1 MHAAM
6 ENESSFYNCNLDTF
20 RSEFFKTFIRT
31 PSEPF
36 TYVLLATLHLLLIV
50 LPSLFFN
57 TLAIVLLNKTNKDK
71 HPSVDVFYWICTVC
85 ILGPC
90 SYGLLMDL
98 SLLFDQPI
106 LGKCLIQWQGA
117 IYWCGHSFF
126 NTLLYWLLGILSI
139 VLCLTISGFKI
150 QRWKLNIFLCCVL
163 IFFVLETFAFII
175 GIEMQ
180 SSKFCPVR
188 GSFCLTFYTESRV
201 IAFVGFARVLIGFPM
216 PATIV
221 VATVIF
227 SFFKVKTSTVTADKP
242 LIRSLVRLIIIMITG
257 AFLITT
263 PTAFLYFG
271 SYNDF
276 HQGFIELVSTYFLQI
291 NYVLY
296 PTLILILHKK
306 SRKTIKQKF
315 RNLFKMRGTHCRILP
330 SSTISDTQRSV
341 LEESSPSLNLFQ
353 HPLSEYDSQSQDISS
368 ENTEKDMR
376 KDFEKIIPK
385 IPIPSENISEERYL
399 KVAVK
404 KPVEKQDLQRLP
416 TLKRVVSMS
425 RQAATGPTHL
435 PPIKRP
441 FSMQEGV
448 DHNIMSNLGA
458 L

>member
-20 RSEFFKTFIRT
+20 RSEFFTTSIKV
-31 PSEPF
+31 PSEPS

-106 LGKCLIQWQGA
+106 LGKCSTQWQGT

-163 IFFVLETFAFII
+163 IFFILETFAFII
-175 GIEMQ
+175 GIEMK
-180 SSKFCPVR
+180 SFKFCPVR

-201 IAFVGFARVLIGFPM
+201 IAFVGFARVLIAFPM

-257 AFLITT
+257 AFLITS
-263 PTAFLYFG
+263 PTAVLYFG

-276 HQGFIELVSTYFLQI
+276 HRGITELVSTYFIQI

-296 PTLILILHKK
+296 PILILTLHKK
-306 SRKTIKQKF
+306 SREKIKQ
-315 RNLFKMRGTHCRILP
+315 RLFQTFSKVSLEVGSQDLP
-330 SSTISDTQRSV
+330 SPVERQRKKSLHSA
-341 LEESSPSLNLFQ
+341 LEKDDE
-353 HPLSEYDSQSQDISS
+353 DIST
-368 ENTEKDMR
+368 ENKFGN
-376 KDFEKIIPK
+376 KSPK
-385 IPIPSENISEERYL
+385 IAS
-399 KVAVK
+399 K
-404 KPVEKQDLQRLP
+404 KPLTKRIQQKLP
-416 TLKRVVSMS
+416 TLKQIVLMSTPVVTS
-425 RQAATGPTHL
+425 PTHIS
-435 PPIKRP
+435 PIKMA
-441 FSMQEGV
+441 FSVQEGLSA
-448 DHNIMSNLGA
+448 I
-458 L
+458 